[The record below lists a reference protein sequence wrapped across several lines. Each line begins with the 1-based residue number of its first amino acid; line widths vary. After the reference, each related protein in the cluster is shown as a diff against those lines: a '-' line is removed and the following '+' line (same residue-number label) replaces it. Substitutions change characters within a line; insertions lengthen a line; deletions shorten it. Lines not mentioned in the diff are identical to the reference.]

1 MSKCYGNS
9 LVGTSGINGDSFYIS
24 PDNTVFMLS
33 DGASGAGSEGKVIMS
48 RTCAETIKNNP
59 FSSSGLPAK
68 DYLDKMVWQI
78 NNRLTEISQNRKS
91 LIFGTLVI
99 CVVCGNTA
107 YVAAAG
113 DSPAYFLHNK
123 TVVRVAKP
131 KKTYQNLIDLGF
143 FSAEQLE
150 EAVHKLP
157 EHMWSMFDTFIP
169 TVVPSYS
176 AEEIQLSKGDIIV
189 LCCDGVSDNISP
201 EFIGENIDTD
211 SLSESIDTLINSV
224 IERSVNEKGY
234 SDDLTM
240 VVYCH

>member
-59 FSSSGLPAK
+59 FSSLGLSAK
-68 DYLDKMVWQI
+68 DYIDKMVWQI

-123 TVVRVAKP
+123 TAVRVAKP
-131 KKTYQNLIDLGF
+131 KKTYQSLIDLGF

-169 TVVPSYS
+169 TVVPFYS

>member
-33 DGASGAGSEGKVIMS
+33 DGASGAGLEGKVIMS

-59 FSSSGLPAK
+59 FSSSGLSAK
-68 DYLDKMVWQI
+68 DYLNKMVWQI

-91 LIFGTLVI
+91 LVFGTLII

-123 TVVRVAKP
+123 TAVRVAKP

-150 EAVHKLP
+150 EAIHKLP

>member
-48 RTCAETIKNNP
+48 STCAEIIKNNP
-59 FSSSGLPAK
+59 FSSSGLSAK
-68 DYLDKMVWQI
+68 DYIDKMVWQI

-91 LIFGTLVI
+91 LVFGTLVI

-123 TVVRVAKP
+123 TAVRVAKP

-150 EAVHKLP
+150 EAIHKLP